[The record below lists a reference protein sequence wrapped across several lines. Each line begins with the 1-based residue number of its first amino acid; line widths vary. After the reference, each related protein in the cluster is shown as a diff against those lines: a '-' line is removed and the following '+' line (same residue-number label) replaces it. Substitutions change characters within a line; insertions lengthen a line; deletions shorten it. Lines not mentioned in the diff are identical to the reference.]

1 MRIVIEKKAEDEEDK
16 PSSEYDEI
24 DNPQPTKQELKEL
37 LDGLL
42 FIPDISF
49 DRPGDWSSCF

>member
-1 MRIVIEKKAEDEEDK
+1 MRIVIEKKVDEEEDK

-37 LDGLL
+37 QEIEKLNDE
-42 FIPDISF
+42 I
-49 DRPGDWSSCF
+49 

>member
-37 LDGLL
+37 HEIEKLNEE
-42 FIPDISF
+42 I
-49 DRPGDWSSCF
+49 